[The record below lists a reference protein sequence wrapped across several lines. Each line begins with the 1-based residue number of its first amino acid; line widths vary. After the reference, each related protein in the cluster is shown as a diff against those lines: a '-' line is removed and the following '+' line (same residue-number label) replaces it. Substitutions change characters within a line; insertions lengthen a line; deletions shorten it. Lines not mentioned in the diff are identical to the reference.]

1 MCIKN
6 LLLVRSIIVIGG
18 NSDSFLKSK
27 LKYKIK
33 CRKNLLWVTS
43 IMVRRG
49 GGNSCSFLISKME
62 YKICVAKF
70 YYGLASVMVM
80 GGHSCSI
87 LTSKLKYIYDEL

>member
-1 MCIKN
+1 
-6 LLLVRSIIVIGG
+6 
-18 NSDSFLKSK
+18 
-27 LKYKIK
+27 
-33 CRKNLLWVTS
+33 
-43 IMVRRG
+43 MVRRG

-62 YKICVAKF
+62 YKICVANL